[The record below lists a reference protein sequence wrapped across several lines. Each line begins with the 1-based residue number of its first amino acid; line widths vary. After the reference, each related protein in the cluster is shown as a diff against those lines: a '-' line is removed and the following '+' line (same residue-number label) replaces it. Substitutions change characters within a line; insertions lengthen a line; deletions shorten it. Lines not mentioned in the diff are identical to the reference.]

1 MWNILWITICY
12 REDTQKQKHMFR
24 HWAYNTFFLFAFPD
38 ELTSLQTMIQ
48 KISSS
53 VELSHP
59 LWGDKSKKQGG
70 LITKREVVLVYHW
83 RRKLIV
89 PCKTWQV
96 LRDLSA
102 RQERWRKAKESL
114 RTANPKNRLR
124 LGHNSLSCNQSRRNV
139 CCPLFLA

>member
-1 MWNILWITICY
+1 MLWITICY
-12 REDTQKQKHMFR
+12 REDTQKQKCLFR
-24 HWAYNTFFLFAFPD
+24 HWPCNTFFLFAFPD
-38 ELTSLQTMIQ
+38 ELTSLQTMTW

-59 LWGDKSKKQGG
+59 LWGNKKQGV
-70 LITKREVVLVYHW
+70 LITKREVMLLYHW

-102 RQERWRKAKESL
+102 RHERWRKAKESL
-114 RTANPKNRLR
+114 RITNPKNRLR

-139 CCPLFLA
+139 RCPLFLA